1 VLPIPNNSTLA
12 DDVVVYR
19 AYSRKLDE
27 DGRVQFHDFV
37 QRDNEETLSVALTP
51 AEALDE
57 LDVRGYVPITV
68 GDIRAVHEG
77 EQRLRVLRKAGE
89 PMCCE
94 ITGITRETATGFAI
108 SLSARAALPV
118 PTPEHRVRIRAKRE
132 TP

>member
-1 VLPIPNNSTLA
+1 VLPIPYNSTLT
-12 DDVVVYR
+12 DDDVVYR

-37 QRDNEETLSVALTP
+37 QRDNEAL
-51 AEALDE
+51 AE

-77 EQRLRVLRKAGE
+77 EQRLGILRKAGE

-94 ITGITRETATGFAI
+94 ITGITRETAMGFAI